1 MKTFLRLLPGWMFLF
16 LMQPLTAQVQ
26 EDGKLHGRVTIN
38 LGLGPGGSLGPCLR
52 TQGDQDLQIAR
63 DDCAETEGVFAWSK
77 YFIRGGT
84 QQIWARAFIDLT
96 FRAPMERGWVDT
108 TQGTNGLVL
117 GNRNFYAEVGNFWG
131 GQEIVWVGNR
141 SYDYEDLWV
150 LDLRILDQ
158 HGPGLGLGNIDL
170 GLGSFAA
177 AFFRVNSKNGGPSQD
192 TIDLRW
198 DRVPLWGGLL
208 KVALLQTRTLSTDSK
223 TGAKRFAPMSGSQL
237 ALIHRLEDEDSEN
250 KFFVQAGQGLY
261 GGNDLVPFDQ
271 GRGAEFNNTGE
282 ERDPAWLESTLYQ
295 AEREAIKRSQ
305 ALRVGNQYLLY
316 PEFLPFSLQLAALYE
331 RVDFGGLHYVEE
343 GVIYDRPR
351 METRAWMLRPIWDI
365 TARQSLALS
374 HGAVIIHNGLGHRR
388 RLLDNTVTESREPV
402 DRSLRR
408 SEFAYIV
415 RPLGWGG
422 GTETKFHVAY
432 NEWNPETRRDV
443 SRGPLQNK
451 SQGWT
456 GGITMSLW
464 W

>member
-1 MKTFLRLLPGWMFLF
+1 MNTLLRILSGWTFFF
-16 LMQPLTAQVQ
+16 LMWPVAAQVQ
-26 EDGKLHGRVTIN
+26 EDGKLHGRVNIN
-38 LGLGPGGSLGPCLR
+38 LGVGPGGSLGPCLK

-63 DDCAETEGVFAWSK
+63 DDCAETEGVLAWSK

-96 FRAPMERGWVDT
+96 FKAPMERGWVDT
-108 TQGTNGLVL
+108 TQGESGLIL
-117 GNRNFYAEVGNFWG
+117 GNRNFFAEVGNFWG
-131 GQEIVWVGNR
+131 GKEVIWVGNR
-141 SYDYEDLWV
+141 SYDYEDMWV

-170 GLGSFAA
+170 GLGYLGT
-177 AFFRVNSKNGGPSQD
+177 AFFRVTSKNGGPSQD

-198 DRVPLWGGLL
+198 DRVPLFGGLL

-223 TGAKRFAPMSGSQL
+223 TGAKRFAPMTGSQL
-237 ALIHRLEDEDSEN
+237 ALIHRVEDEDSEN
-250 KFFVQAGQGLY
+250 KFFVQAGQGLF

-271 GRGAEFNNTGE
+271 GRGVEFNNTGE
-282 ERDPAWLESTLYQ
+282 ERDPAWLESTLYH
-295 AEREAIKRSQ
+295 AERDAMKRSK
-305 ALRVGNQYLLY
+305 AWRVGNQYLLY
-316 PEFLPFSLQLAALYE
+316 PEFLPFSLHTALLYE
-331 RVDFGGLHYVEE
+331 SVEFGGLHYVDEA
-343 GVIYDRPR
+343 VIYDRPR
-351 METRAWMLRPIWDI
+351 METQAWMLRPIWDM
-365 TARQSLALS
+365 TTRQSIALS
-374 HGAVIIHNGLGHRR
+374 HGAVLIKNGLGYRR
-388 RLLDNTVTESREPV
+388 RLLDGTVTESRKPV

-408 SEFAYIV
+408 SEVAYIV

-422 GTETKFHVAY
+422 GTEAKFYAAY

-456 GGITMSLW
+456 GGVTMSLW